1 MAENTFLGLQP
12 YTEDDAYRFKGRTEE
27 SQELFR
33 LIVRND
39 FTVCYAESGEGK
51 TSLLNAGVFP
61 LLRENMYFPIA
72 ITFTSDDYQVTPDN
86 FSTIIDRCIKDSITE
101 YNEKN
106 KGVNVEYRLCSTDFQ
121 GLDCQTKLQQEL
133 SKYSW
138 WKLRN
143 YKPQA
148 MGLTFT
154 PVFVFDQFEEVFDM
168 PGSIV
173 WTKKFFDW
181 LEDVSSDSC
190 PDEIAK
196 KIRAIIGTNA
206 AFPAIKEEK
215 DFKAVFSL
223 RKEFIGELDY
233 WGMQKCFIPSL
244 KDNRY
249 CLKALTY
256 EGAKKVMTQQERFD
270 EEKVEQILNYF
281 VKKYSREPIRTI
293 EEDLPVIPALLLS
306 VVGNSWEKDSQYFIE
321 EDDDSIENSL
331 SNILEQFYDS
341 TIERIVH
348 DFVSEWNE
356 KSKDIAQSSPW
367 YGVQGLGEGF
377 YRREI
382 EEILFLLVDRN
393 GKRERTKTT
402 SSRFSKI
409 GFDEKY
415 KNSLCD
421 NRIIKVTKVDGED
434 YVEIV
439 HDSLCP
445 IVAKKKEEKYAAE
458 IKAREEFKIREREK
472 EMERLL
478 HRRRFARLFTCFL
491 LLIAGAFVTLF
502 YFARTR
508 TVINEWANP
517 FVRYAAF
524 NDDKVWYP
532 EDVQKAGEVI
542 GSKILFWNNDSLP
555 ISIANEG
562 RLEKLIIDIPHPQ
575 FASLSNCPNL
585 KEIIFTNKVVDVT
598 ANCWCGGLSPN
609 LTIGIGDNLENITG
623 QLLSDQDKIKFVL
636 SPSNN
641 HFQLGSAYYREGLGI
656 DSVSVFWRKD
666 TKEILFFEGYSHNSL
681 ISFRHKKLRF
691 PQELRGLNSYY
702 HEIEDTTEIILSGQ
716 SAYAGLPITTTHIPD
731 VDSIVG
737 DYAFMGCEQL
747 VSANLNNVKHIS
759 SMAFA
764 DCHKLR
770 TIDLSKV
777 NNLSH
782 LVFLNCYELTS
793 VKLPNDSITIGGSA
807 FDGCGN
813 LKEVIFPKIL
823 RLDTEATFRRCSNLE
838 KVILPDSIIPDNF
851 YASCF
856 PNLPKMFGLCPRLKN
871 ISFSKNSHFNWR
883 EDSVLYYDD
892 YPAILNLCSNPNWAA
907 KDSSFYFEGGILYM
921 KGDSEIYNDSQ
932 FIRNPRVFIDVY
944 YGGNEPVGVHDPTAF
959 SSRSYFFFE
968 SRIGSIWPYLLFT
981 PSNDST
987 IIADQFPLHGG
998 TFTFIN
1004 AKADIREIHLP
1015 YAEPKYV
1022 GLDFTQTT
1030 LQQKNITLYVP
1041 YSQGRNY
1048 QNDPRFKDYKDIVE
1062 EKWETTAWQIFKD
1075 DIRLFFVKD
1084 VGESHT
1090 PALYIPLLFTI
1101 LFTLFLF
1108 TVIYKF
1114 RFKTILNSVAFIIIG
1129 LCSWYEIYW
1138 MSFHYLVNNIEINS
1152 VYGCI
1157 IISCLFSLCCTGCI
1171 LLYCFPRTSIKT
1183 KNDMTHDTRDRYLSQ
1198 DGD

>member
-1 MAENTFLGLQP
+1 MADNTFLGLQP

-27 SQELFR
+27 SQELFH

-39 FTVCYAESGEGK
+39 FTVCNAESGEGK

-72 ITFTSDDYQVTPDN
+72 ITFTSDDYKVTPDS
-86 FSTIIDRCIKDSITE
+86 FDAIIDRCIKDSIAE

-106 KGVNVEYRLCSTDFQ
+106 KGVNVEYKLCSTDFQ
-121 GLDCQTKLQQEL
+121 GLDCQAGLQREI

-148 MGLTFT
+148 MGLAFT
-154 PVFVFDQFEEVFDM
+154 PVFVFDQFEEVFNL
-168 PGSIV
+168 PGSNV

-196 KIRAIIGTNA
+196 KVRGIVGDKA
-206 AFPAIKEEK
+206 AFPFIKEEK
-215 DFKAVFSL
+215 SFKAVFSL

-233 WGMQKCFIPSL
+233 WGMQTHFIPAL

-256 EGAKKVMTQQERFD
+256 AGAKKVMTQQERFGQD
-270 EEKVEQILNYF
+270 KIAKILRFLVNT
-281 VKKYSREPIRTI
+281 YSREPEKTI
-293 EEDLPVIPALLLS
+293 EENLPVIPALLLS
-306 VVGNSWEKDSQYFIE
+306 VFCDTWEKDVTSVLF
-321 EDDDSIENSL
+321 DDS
-331 SNILEQFYDS
+331 SNIDQSLNIVLDKFYEES
-341 TIERIVH
+341 IETITHEY
-348 DFVSEWNE
+348 
-356 KSKDIAQSSPW
+356 KT
-367 YGVQGLGEGF
+367 
-377 YRREI
+377 
-382 EEILFLLVDRN
+382 
-393 GKRERTKTT
+393 RTKTDNASSLLSKLQNVDPRNIIDSIVFSLVDMNGRRERVKAT
-402 SSRFSKI
+402 SSVLKNAH
-409 GFDEKY
+409 FDDQIKEIMS
-415 KNSLCD
+415 N
-421 NRIIKVTKVDGED
+421 NRIIKILKIDGED
-434 YVEIV
+434 YVELV
-439 HDSLCP
+439 HDSICP

-458 IKAREEFKIREREK
+458 IKAREELKIREREK

-478 HRRRFARLFTCFL
+478 HRRRFVRFFTCFL

-508 TVINEWANP
+508 TVINEWANS

-562 RLEKLIIDIPHPQ
+562 RLEKLIIDIPHPK
-575 FASLSNCPNL
+575 FTSLSNCPNL

-609 LTIGIGDNLENITG
+609 LTIGIGDSLENITG
-623 QLLSDQDKIKFVL
+623 QLLSDQEKIKFVL

-656 DSVSVFWRKD
+656 DSVSVLWRKD
-666 TKEILFFEGYSHNSL
+666 TKEILFFEGYSQNSL
-681 ISFRHKKLRF
+681 MSFRHKKLRF

-702 HEIEDTTEIILSGQ
+702 HEIEDTTEIILSEQ
-716 SAYAGLPITTTHIPD
+716 SAYAGLPITTTNIPA
-731 VDSIVG
+731 VDTIVG
-737 DYAFMGCEQL
+737 DYAFKGCEQL
-747 VSANLNNVKHIS
+747 VSANLNNVKYIR

-782 LVFLNCYELTS
+782 LVFQNCYELTS

-823 RLDTEATFRRCSNLE
+823 RLDSEATFRRCSNLE
-838 KVILPDSIIPDNF
+838 KVTLPDSIIPDDF

-856 PNLPKMFGLCPRLKN
+856 PNLPKVFSLCPRLKI

-892 YPAILNLCSNPNWAA
+892 YPAILNMCSNPNWAA

-921 KGDSEIYNDSQ
+921 KGDFEIYNDSQ
-932 FIRNPRVFIDVY
+932 FISSPRVFIDVY

-1048 QNDPRFKDYKDIVE
+1048 QKDPRFKDYKEIVE
-1062 EKWETTAWQIFKD
+1062 ESWEASVWQIFKD

-1084 VGESHT
+1084 VRASYT
-1090 PALYIPLLFTI
+1090 PALYIPLLLTI
-1101 LFTLFLF
+1101 IFSLFLF
-1108 TVIYKF
+1108 AVIYKF
-1114 RFKTILNSVAFIIIG
+1114 QFKNILNSVAFIIIG

-1138 MSFHYLVNNIEINS
+1138 LSFHYLVNNIEMNS

-1157 IISCLFSLCCTGCI
+1157 IISCLLSLCCTGCL
-1171 LLYCFPRTSIKT
+1171 LLYCFPRTIIKT
-1183 KNDMTHDTRDRYLSQ
+1183 KKVHDFVDTLNSKN
-1198 DGD
+1198 